1 LRNVVGVAG
10 AVGFIAPAGVAA
22 EFGVIVLLY
31 LRHAWETMLAE
42 GQTTRAD
49 LEDAIGEGAVL
60 RVRQK
65 AMTVAVI
72 FAGLLPTMLSE
83 GAG

>member
-1 LRNVVGVAG
+1 
-10 AVGFIAPAGVAA
+10 
-22 EFGVIVLLY
+22 
-31 LRHAWETMLAE
+31 
-42 GQTTRAD
+42 
-49 LEDAIGEGAVL
+49 VL